1 MSWMLKGFYAVISP
15 KICKWIFSYMKLQ
28 KIMTTVNMFPKRNDL
43 NVHRL
48 LRFEG
53 FIFLDCGIFS
63 QFRKEISKK
72 EITKYRDELIERYKR
87 LKPNVASSLDV
98 PSLLWHPIEVKKQR
112 SDWSIENFIYMKEKL
127 GDSIPLFV
135 GVSAFSPKSVEII
148 GKKIKKKI
156 GDIRLI
162 GLGGQVPL
170 IKKAVLK
177 PQLGKISLHTIFYLK
192 KMFQDSHLHVYG
204 AGGHRWYMLARLLGA
219 DSADYAGFYQLT
231 GRGQIVLPG
240 VGLRYILK
248 RIEKETRNGFRTYV
262 RSEEELLKLKEFTKL
277 LECSCPACKENSFE
291 DLEYNR
297 KLRLIHNMY
306 VSVSEATIVDNIL
319 HESGKKELIKHIK
332 NRLSSSH
339 LKPLMS
345 YAIRLTQK

>member
-1 MSWMLKGFYAVISP
+1 VISP
-15 KICKWIFSYMKLQ
+15 KICEWIFSYLKLQ
-28 KIMTTVNMFPKRNDL
+28 RIMTTVNMLPKHSI

-48 LRFEG
+48 LRFKG

-72 EITKYRDELIERYKR
+72 EITNYRDELIERYKR
-87 LKPNVASSLDV
+87 LRPDVASSLDV
-98 PSLLWHPIEVKKQR
+98 PSLLWHPVEVKKQR
-112 SDWSIENFIYMKEKL
+112 SDWSIENYIYMKKKL

-148 GKKIKKKI
+148 GKKIKEKI
-156 GDIRLI
+156 GAIRLI

-177 PQLGKISLHTIFYLK
+177 PQLSKISLHTTFYLK

-240 VGLRYILK
+240 VGPRYILK
-248 RIEKETRNGFRTYV
+248 RIENEKRTYV
-262 RSEEELLKLKEFTKL
+262 RSEEELLKLNEFIKL
-277 LECSCPACKENSFE
+277 LECSCPACKENNFE
-291 DLEYNR
+291 NLEYNR
-297 KLRLIHNMY
+297 ELRLIHNMY

-319 HESGKKELIKHIK
+319 RESGKKELIKHIK

-339 LKPLMS
+339 LKPLMN
-345 YAIRLTQK
+345 YAIRLAQK